1 MMKISLYK
9 KSIILL
15 IWLQEDSAKMQTKI
29 LKINPKNP
37 QISKIRQASK
47 IIKSGNLVAFPTET
61 VYGLGANALDPK
73 SIKKIFEAKGRPSD
87 NPLIIHIS
95 DVADLGM
102 LVDHI
107 PNTAYKLID
116 RFWPGPLTLVL
127 KKSKIVPKITTGGM
141 NTVAVRMPENKIAQ
155 ALIRES
161 DVPIAAPSANISGRP
176 SPTTSE
182 HVSDDLSG
190 KISMIIDGGKTKIG
204 IESTV
209 VDLSRKTPM
218 LLRPGGVTLEQLQSV
233 IGKIAIHPI
242 IQEKKTKSVHR
253 SPGMKYRHYSPNAK
267 IILIE
272 GPKDKVN
279 DKILQLLSQ
288 FKKQGKKVGI
298 MSTENGAYKS
308 DMTIFIGC
316 NFDTIAAN
324 LFKTF
329 REFDVKKIDVVLV
342 QGISRNGLGLG
353 IMNRL
358 GKAAYKKIKI

>member
-1 MMKISLYK
+1 MTAQIFFKN
-9 KSIILL
+9 
-15 IWLQEDSAKMQTKI
+15 QAKMQTKI

-37 QISKIRQASK
+37 QISRIRQASK

-73 SIKKIFEAKGRPSD
+73 SVKKIFKAKGRPSD

-95 DVADLGM
+95 DVSDLGM

-127 KKSKIVPKITTGGM
+127 KKSKNVPKITTGGI
-141 NTVAVRMPENKIAQ
+141 NTVAVRMPKNKIAHT
-155 ALIRES
+155 LIKES
-161 DVPIAAPSANISGRP
+161 GVPIAAPSANISGRP

-182 HVSDDLSG
+182 HVFNDLSG
-190 KISMIIDGGKTKIG
+190 KISMIIDGGRTKIG

-218 LLRPGGVTLEQLQSV
+218 LLRPGGVTLEQIQEV
-233 IGKIAIHPI
+233 IGKITIHPI
-242 IQEKKTKSVHR
+242 TQERKTKSVHR

-272 GPKDKVN
+272 GPKNKVN

-298 MSTENGAYKS
+298 MSTANTRYKS
-308 DMTIFIGC
+308 DMMVFLG
-316 NFDTIAAN
+316 NNLNVIAAD
-324 LFKTF
+324 LFKAF
-329 REFDVKKIDVVLV
+329 RDFDAKKIDVVLV
-342 QGISRNGLGLG
+342 QGVSRKGLGLG

-358 GKAAYKKIKI
+358 EKAAYKKIKV